1 MSLLIFRSQS
11 DFIHEGNLVYMHSK
25 ACNWQLHGHTL
36 ARINCIHAFIHD
48 YKVVIFVPGVWRLSV
63 LSAGLSL
70 QDDKKTLQQQHA
82 RICCQ
87 LIDCLKHLILVPI
100 SLWRSQKILCNN
112 EIIFRFISYTVTW
125 IGQRD
130 CVWIQYINY
139 IDKSRRSL
147 VDVTIH
153 IKTQNR

>member
-11 DFIHEGNLVYMHSK
+11 DFIHEGNLVYMHSR

-48 YKVVIFVPGVWRLSV
+48 YKVVIFVPGVWQLSV
-63 LSAGLSL
+63 LSADLSL
-70 QDDKKTLQQQHA
+70 MIRKLCNNNMHVFVVNWSTVKTSNFSPDKS
-82 RICCQ
+82 
-87 LIDCLKHLILVPI
+87 LKITKKHI
-100 SLWRSQKILCNN
+100 KCNN

-147 VDVTIH
+147 VDVAIH